1 MSSRLSRV
9 VGRVSAVLLGVTLV
23 LGGLES
29 YYRSRPDE
37 ANPHPIRGL
46 YVLDQYSA
54 YALAPNLKRKEFRVH
69 GVATDY
75 KPSVKPFFVS
85 TTADGIRSA
94 KDIVI
99 PRRANTLRIVVM
111 GSSYDFGFG
120 VNDEDTWSAV
130 LERTLAAKQTF
141 PADVEVI
148 NGGVPGTHN
157 VQFLIRYLSKLEKY
171 HPDAVL
177 IATGPNVPPG
187 DIDIR
192 SYTPPAPDPDYA
204 ARSDFYIDR
213 DGVLRTHVSKN
224 RFWRALS
231 SRSDFVK
238 QMLIRVQV
246 TQNNAQVASAVAAAA
261 SDVDDSSLVPF
272 VAFHDRLTARD
283 VPLFVIIRETLL
295 TNKETPSPE
304 EIMTRKLER
313 LGMPSLNLR
322 PLFDVPDY
330 RHFLVDDGHWNEQ
343 AHRMAAEAIAEF
355 LAEQKPA
362 ILAAAARHGSIP
374 PSK

>member
-157 VQFLIRYLSKLEKY
+157 VQFLIRY
-171 HPDAVL
+171 
-177 IATGPNVPPG
+177 
-187 DIDIR
+187 
-192 SYTPPAPDPDYA
+192 
-204 ARSDFYIDR
+204 
-213 DGVLRTHVSKN
+213 
-224 RFWRALS
+224 
-231 SRSDFVK
+231 
-238 QMLIRVQV
+238 
-246 TQNNAQVASAVAAAA
+246 
-261 SDVDDSSLVPF
+261 
-272 VAFHDRLTARD
+272 
-283 VPLFVIIRETLL
+283 
-295 TNKETPSPE
+295 
-304 EIMTRKLER
+304 
-313 LGMPSLNLR
+313 
-322 PLFDVPDY
+322 
-330 RHFLVDDGHWNEQ
+330 
-343 AHRMAAEAIAEF
+343 
-355 LAEQKPA
+355 
-362 ILAAAARHGSIP
+362 
-374 PSK
+374 